1 MQGSDVQILPEYI
14 PALFHRFHAKK
25 WEKFNSEK
33 VCHISYAR
41 IQGKS
46 SLVTHFQNS
55 SLLHEDKRCRPI
67 IFRTDGNVAGEQ
79 EPFPAGPNV
88 SATYDFLRHANGLLC
103 LCPLPVFVVRHQI
116 VVHPM

>member
-1 MQGSDVQILPEYI
+1 M
-14 PALFHRFHAKK
+14 
-25 WEKFNSEK
+25 
-33 VCHISYAR
+33 CHISYAR

-67 IFRTDGNVAGEQ
+67 IFRTDGHVAGEQ

-88 SATYDFLRHANGLLC
+88 SALHPSRA
-103 LCPLPVFVVRHQI
+103 LPSTCI
-116 VVHPM
+116 AAA